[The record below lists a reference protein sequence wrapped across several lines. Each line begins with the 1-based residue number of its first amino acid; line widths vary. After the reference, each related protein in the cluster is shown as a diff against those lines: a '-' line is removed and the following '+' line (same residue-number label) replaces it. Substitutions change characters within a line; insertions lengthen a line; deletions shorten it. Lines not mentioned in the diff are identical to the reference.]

1 MMNRSYK
8 YKILTRHYTALLI
21 LIAWL
26 LSAASPAPAA
36 APYGAVHFSR
46 GEVTILQAGG
56 GQVSSLPPGS
66 LGTDDRILTGKD
78 ALAEIILESKSVLR
92 LGPDTRLAVKDGQAA
107 VLEQGTLCLQAPAGV
122 KERILAG
129 KMAVDTAGAT
139 IMVAHAPGQA
149 VKIIALEGKSR
160 AAVSDRF
167 GEWLI
172 LAPGKMLMLP
182 PESRSLPDPVDVDL
196 DRLAKSSFLIRTGT
210 GRDKAP
216 AVSLDRERIQ
226 AAVTG
231 QQLSLA
237 KGDLDTTNLFLLQGS
252 RLFAASANQLT
263 NLENR
268 MHAWSAAPS
277 LTAYTLKGDSVVTAD
292 GRLTQNGLTIA
303 TGNFWSSGNGGFSN
317 FLWGAP
323 ENAFESNYVRFNNH
337 YNSISSVTN
346 FTFKSLTLGG
356 SFTAESPTALSLA
369 SREGMTVASP
379 VTVKSPLTSLNLTSI
394 NGLLNINQSIT
405 ASVPT
410 ISVIDRAKIT
420 QGSGEYY
427 GVDKWQTQLTLNV
440 GDLVVNGSNNTSIS
454 TDYTTAVAD
463 SNYFAPLSTKTAAT
477 PASGGNPDARMYNGL
492 VQVGPFRVSGT
503 TGTFNYRTNIMTYE
517 IVRPLPVAYAL
528 VSNNPQFNTAGGNG
542 GGYQYFA
549 PFSRYDLIRL
559 GYIRQVETT
568 AADNI
573 TAIIPRYVNLVG
585 QTSTQEQ
592 LNELARQDYLAAM
605 ATRADADEAER
616 LRLEAIAIRTN
627 KSRSSQEFFAYAKGS
642 GSDLTLNSG
651 AYIDGFAKTTLA
663 AENNV
668 NIYGTV
674 WGTDNT
680 RITAGAGIT
689 VANGALLETFTD
701 NQPTGGGTIILDAQG
716 PVTVGGRVQT
726 VYAPWTATASSK
738 PGQIDITSGIAA
750 TDTVAIDIQDSGQL
764 LAILASTPA
773 DKTLNRVTLT
783 SAGGKIKVS
792 GLGYGYNILAD
803 KGLID
808 IRNNGMAGAIDV
820 MGGAAL
826 RADTIKIGALGQQGV
841 LNIYGGAAMN
851 ADTMLKLYGGEISG
865 GKVIFATG
873 PTGSGNVSLTSPAIN
888 VGANLVQVNTGV
900 TVTTSTNPNV
910 YCQTCNWAGEAGAT
924 QTGTWSKVPNKLGI
938 GARPAY

>member
-1 MMNRSYK
+1 M
-8 YKILTRHYTALLI
+8 TRHYTALLI
-21 LIAWL
+21 LIALL
-26 LSAASPAPAA
+26 LSVAAPAPAA

-46 GEVTILQAGG
+46 GEVTILQAGSR
-56 GQVSSLPPGS
+56 QVNSLPPGS
-66 LGTDDRILTGKD
+66 LGPDDRILTGKD
-78 ALAEIILESKSVLR
+78 ALAEIILASKSVLR
-92 LGPDTRLAVKDGQAA
+92 LGPDTRLAVKDGKA
-107 VLEQGTLCLQAPAGV
+107 VILEQGTLCLQAPEGV

-129 KMAVDTAGAT
+129 NMAVDTAGAT
-139 IMVAHAPGQA
+139 IMVAHVPGQT

-210 GRDKAP
+210 DRDKTTTASTL
-216 AVSLDRERIQ
+216 SLDRERIQ
-226 AAVTG
+226 AAAAG

-237 KGDLDTTNLFLLQGS
+237 KGDLDTTNLFLLQGT
-252 RLFAASANQLT
+252 RLLAASVNQLT

-277 LTAYTLKGDSVVTAD
+277 LTAYTLNGDSVVTAD

-303 TGNFWSSGNGGFSN
+303 TGNFWNSGNGGFSN
-317 FLWGAP
+317 FLWGAS
-323 ENAFESNYVRFNNH
+323 ENAFESNYVRFNSH
-337 YNSISSVTN
+337 YNSISPVTN

-369 SREGMTVASP
+369 SREGMTVASS
-379 VTVKSPLTSLNLTSI
+379 VTVKSPLTSLNLTAI

-440 GDLVVNGSNNTSIS
+440 GDLVVNGSNNTSVS
-454 TDYTTAVAD
+454 TDYATAVAD

-492 VQVGPFRVSGT
+492 VQVGPYRASGT

-592 LNELARQDYLAAM
+592 LNELAKQDYLEAM
-605 ATRADADEAER
+605 ATRDDADEAER

-627 KSRSSQEFFAYAKGS
+627 KSRSSQEFFAYARGS
-642 GSDLTLNSG
+642 GSDLTLSSG

-701 NQPTGGGTIILDAQG
+701 NQPTGGGTIVLDAQG

-726 VYAPWTATASSK
+726 VYAPWTAAASSL

-750 TDTVAIDIQDSGQL
+750 ADAMAIDIQDSGQL
-764 LAILASTPA
+764 LAILASTPT

-783 SAGGKIKVS
+783 SAGGKIKIG

-820 MGGAAL
+820 MGGASL

-873 PTGSGNVSLTSPAIN
+873 PTGSGNVSLTSPTIN

-910 YCQTCNWAGEAGAT
+910 YCQTCNWSGQAGAT
-924 QTGTWSKVPNKLGI
+924 QTGTWSKAPNKQDI
-938 GARPAY
+938 AARPAY

>member
-1 MMNRSYK
+1 
-8 YKILTRHYTALLI
+8 
-21 LIAWL
+21 
-26 LSAASPAPAA
+26 
-36 APYGAVHFSR
+36 
-46 GEVTILQAGG
+46 
-56 GQVSSLPPGS
+56 
-66 LGTDDRILTGKD
+66 
-78 ALAEIILESKSVLR
+78 
-92 LGPDTRLAVKDGQAA
+92 
-107 VLEQGTLCLQAPAGV
+107 
-122 KERILAG
+122 
-129 KMAVDTAGAT
+129 
-139 IMVAHAPGQA
+139 
-149 VKIIALEGKSR
+149 
-160 AAVSDRF
+160 
-167 GEWLI
+167 
-172 LAPGKMLMLP
+172 
-182 PESRSLPDPVDVDL
+182 
-196 DRLAKSSFLIRTGT
+196 
-210 GRDKAP
+210 
-216 AVSLDRERIQ
+216 
-226 AAVTG
+226 
-231 QQLSLA
+231 
-237 KGDLDTTNLFLLQGS
+237 
-252 RLFAASANQLT
+252 
-263 NLENR
+263 
-268 MHAWSAAPS
+268 
-277 LTAYTLKGDSVVTAD
+277 
-292 GRLTQNGLTIA
+292 
-303 TGNFWSSGNGGFSN
+303 FWSSGNGGFSN

-323 ENAFESNYVRFNNH
+323 ENAFESNYVRFNSH
-337 YNSISSVTN
+337 YDSISPVTN

-369 SREGMTVASP
+369 SREGMTVASS

-394 NGLLNINQSIT
+394 NGPLNINQSIT

-410 ISVIDRAKIT
+410 ISVVDRAKIT

-454 TDYTTAVAD
+454 TDYATAVAD
-463 SNYFAPLSTKTAAT
+463 SNYFAPLSTKTAAI
-477 PASGGNPDARMYNGL
+477 PASGGNPDARTYNGL
-492 VQVGPFRVSGT
+492 VQVGPYRASGS

-585 QTSTQEQ
+585 QTSTQDQ
-592 LNELARQDYLAAM
+592 LDELARQDYLAAM
-605 ATRADADEAER
+605 DTRDDADEAEQ
-616 LRLEAIAIRTN
+616 LRREAIAIRTN

-642 GSDLTLNSG
+642 GSDLTLGSG

-716 PVTVGGRVQT
+716 PVTIGGRVQT
-726 VYAPWTATASSK
+726 TYAPWTGTASSK

-750 TDTVAIDIQDSGQL
+750 ADAVAIDIQDSGQL

-773 DKTLNRVTLT
+773 DKTTNRVTLT
-783 SAGGKIKVS
+783 SAGGKIKVG

-851 ADTMLKLYGGEISG
+851 ADTMLKLYGGNISG

-873 PTGSGNVSLTSPAIN
+873 PTGSGNVSLTSPTIN

-910 YCQTCNWAGEAGAT
+910 YCQTCNWAGQAGAT
-924 QTGTWSKVPNKLGI
+924 QTGTWSKAPTTLGI

>member
-1 MMNRSYK
+1 M
-8 YKILTRHYTALLI
+8 TRHYTTLLI
-21 LIAWL
+21 LTAWL
-26 LSAASPAPAA
+26 LSLASPASAA

-46 GEVTILQAGG
+46 GEVTIIQAGG
-56 GQVSSLPPGS
+56 RQVSSLTPGA
-66 LGTDDRILTGKD
+66 LGPDDRILTGKD

-92 LGPDTRLAVKDGQAA
+92 LGPDTRLGVKDGKT
-107 VLEQGTLCLQAPAGV
+107 VILEQGTLCLQAPAGV
-122 KERILAG
+122 KERILVG

-139 IMVAHAPGQA
+139 IMVAHAPGQT

-160 AAVSDRF
+160 ASVSDRF

-172 LAPGKMLMLP
+172 LAPGKMLMVP

-210 GRDKAP
+210 GRDKTP

-226 AAVTG
+226 NAVTS
-231 QQLSLA
+231 QQLSLS
-237 KGDLDTTNLFLLQGS
+237 KGDLDTTNLFLLQDS
-252 RLFAASANQLT
+252 RLFAASANQLA

-277 LTAYTLKGDSVVTAD
+277 LTAYTLKGNSVVTAD
-292 GRLTQNGLTIA
+292 GRITQNGLTIA
-303 TGNFWSSGNGGFSN
+303 TGNFWSAGNGGFSN
-317 FLWGAP
+317 FLWGAS

-337 YNSISSVTN
+337 YDTISSVTN

-369 SREGMTVASP
+369 SREGMTVASSL
-379 VTVKSPLTSLNLTSI
+379 TVKSPLTSLNLTSI

-427 GVDKWQTQLTLNV
+427 GVDKWQTQMTLNV
-440 GDLVVNGSNNTSIS
+440 GDLVVNGSNYTSIS
-454 TDYTTAVAD
+454 TDYASVVVAD
-463 SNYFAPLSTKTAAT
+463 SNYFAPLSTKTSAT

-492 VQVGPFRVSGT
+492 VQVGPYRDSKS

-585 QTSTQEQ
+585 QTSTQDQ

-605 ATRADADEAER
+605 ATRDDADEAER
-616 LRLEAIAIRTN
+616 LRLESIAIRTD

-642 GSDLTLNSG
+642 GSDLTLSSG

-726 VYAPWTATASSK
+726 IYAPWTAAASSK

-750 TDTVAIDIQDSGQL
+750 ADAVAIDIQDSGQL

-783 SAGGKIKVS
+783 SAGGRIKIG

-808 IRNNGMAGAIDV
+808 IRNNGMGGAIDV

-851 ADTMLKLYGGEISG
+851 ADTMLKLYGGQISG

-873 PTGSGNVSLTSPAIN
+873 PTGSGNVSLTSPTIN

-910 YCQTCNWAGEAGAT
+910 YCQTCNWSGQAGAT
-924 QTGTWSKVPNKLGI
+924 QTGTWSKLPNKQDI
-938 GARPAY
+938 AVRPAY

>member
-1 MMNRSYK
+1 MS
-8 YKILTRHYTALLI
+8 RHYTALLI
-21 LIAWL
+21 LIALL
-26 LSAASPAPAA
+26 LSLASPAPAA

-46 GEVTILQAGG
+46 GEVTILQPGG
-56 GQVSSLPPGS
+56 RQVRSLPPGS
-66 LGTDDRILTGKD
+66 LGPDDRILTGKD

-92 LGPDTRLAVKDGQAA
+92 LGPESRLAVKDVRAA
-107 VLEQGTLCLQAPAGV
+107 ILEQGTLCLQAQAGI

-129 KMAVDTAGAT
+129 KMVVDTVSGT
-139 IMVAHAPGQA
+139 IMVAHAPGQTI
-149 VKIIALEGKSR
+149 KIIALEGKSR
-160 AAVSDRF
+160 ASVSDRF

-172 LAPGKMLMLP
+172 LAPGKMLMVP

-196 DRLAKSSFLIRTGT
+196 DRLAKSSFLIQTGT
-210 GRDKAP
+210 DRDKTPAP
-216 AVSLDRERIQ
+216 SLDRERIQ

-252 RLFAASANQLT
+252 RLFAASADQLT

-303 TGNFWSSGNGGFSN
+303 TGNFWNSGNGGFSN

-337 YNSISSVTN
+337 YDTISSVTN

-369 SREGMTVASP
+369 SREGMTVASS

-454 TDYTTAVAD
+454 TDYATAVAD
-463 SNYFAPLSTKTAAT
+463 SNYFAPPSTKTSAT
-477 PASGGNPDARMYNGL
+477 PTSGGNPDARMYNGL
-492 VQVGPFRVSGT
+492 VQVGPYRASGT

-573 TAIIPRYVNLVG
+573 TTIIPRYVNLVG
-585 QTSTQEQ
+585 QTSTQDQ
-592 LNELARQDYLAAM
+592 LNDLARQDYLAAM

-642 GSDLTLNSG
+642 GSDLTLSSG
-651 AYIDGFAKTTLA
+651 AYIDGFAKATLA

-726 VYAPWTATASSK
+726 VYAPWTATASSN
-738 PGQIDITSGIAA
+738 PGQIDITSGIAS
-750 TDTVAIDIQDSGQL
+750 TDAVAIDIQDSGQL

-783 SAGGKIKVS
+783 SAGGGKIKVS

-808 IRNNGMAGAIDV
+808 IRNNGMAGVIDV

-873 PTGSGNVSLTSPAIN
+873 PTGSGNVSLTSPTIN

-910 YCQTCNWAGEAGAT
+910 YCQTCNWAGQAGAT
-924 QTGTWSKVPNKLGI
+924 QTGTWSKAPNKQDI
-938 GARPAY
+938 AVRPAY